1 MTKQEAAPQKAADQ
15 PVSLMLY
22 KFSEHSWG
30 GEWRPS
36 RAGFL
41 GTGWLVLRARS
52 PGFPL
57 DLACC
62 SKHVTSDLCVAPDA
76 TSVLFEWA

>member
-30 GEWRPS
+30 GS
-36 RAGFL
+36 GDRAGL
-41 GTGWLVLRARS
+41 ASWVPAGW
-52 PGFPL
+52 F
-57 DLACC
+57 
-62 SKHVTSDLCVAPDA
+62 
-76 TSVLFEWA
+76 